1 MALRC
6 IQCVFHRRA
15 VDGNAMNHT
24 LFQQCLYCSVKCNPV
39 IHISHF
45 DLDVAFRQGNL
56 LVQKMLII
64 DMRWALFLS
73 PFSLN
78 ISIALICPNLI
89 EIAKIPN
96 YLQDKST

>member
-56 LVQKMLII
+56 LVQQ
-64 DMRWALFLS
+64 DVDNWR
-73 PFSLN
+73 FS
-78 ISIALICPNLI
+78 
-89 EIAKIPN
+89 
-96 YLQDKST
+96 

>member
-24 LFQQCLYCSVKCNPV
+24 LFQQCLYCSVKCNPMSLSV
-39 IHISHF
+39 RGICLS
-45 DLDVAFRQGNL
+45 N
-56 LVQKMLII
+56 KMLII

>member
-45 DLDVAFRQGNL
+45 DLDVAFRQGICLSN
-56 LVQKMLII
+56 KMLII

-89 EIAKIPN
+89 EDCK
-96 YLQDKST
+96 DT

>member
-6 IQCVFHRRA
+6 IQYVIRSYISPISAFMSLSVR
-15 VDGNAMNHT
+15 GI
-24 LFQQCLYCSVKCNPV
+24 CLSN
-39 IHISHF
+39 
-45 DLDVAFRQGNL
+45 
-56 LVQKMLII
+56 KMLII